1 MSTTTYTVSAQTAV
15 GCPVSEQIYVENTDR
30 NWNSTSD
37 TRWELASNWA
47 ENAVPDANSCVII
60 HPSAGNT
67 VLGANIEGFAKN
79 ISVENGG
86 TLRIKDKGS
95 LTVTGFVANNSDADD
110 FVVKT
115 AEI

>member
-1 MSTTTYTVSAQTAV
+1 
-15 GCPVSEQIYVENTDR
+15 TDR

-86 TLRIKDKGS
+86 SLRIKDKGS

-110 FVVKT
+110 FVIEDGGNLIQIDNDAVNT
-115 AEI
+115 GEIKVEK